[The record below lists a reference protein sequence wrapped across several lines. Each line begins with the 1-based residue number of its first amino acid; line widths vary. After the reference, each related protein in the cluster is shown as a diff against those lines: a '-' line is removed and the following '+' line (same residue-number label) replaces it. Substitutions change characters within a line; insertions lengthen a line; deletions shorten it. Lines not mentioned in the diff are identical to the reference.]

1 MMKKI
6 INKTFI
12 LVFALVLFG
21 ACETIDYGDTNV
33 DPSGPSAAVTSQL
46 LTWAQSYMPAILV
59 NEQSILYMQHITQGQ
74 YPGSSRYETLTNDYS
89 GFYTGPIQN
98 LNKIIEIN
106 SDPDTAAEALAF
118 GATNNQLAVAKLVRA
133 YMLQYMTDTWGD
145 LPWTDAFQGIDNP
158 QPTFDSQKSI
168 YDFMFTEVDAA
179 LALIQTSGAGPVG
192 DVMFKGDMNKWISF
206 GNSLK
211 LTMAIRIS
219 HIDPSR
225 AKLKLEQAYS
235 SGTLPTTNSKNL
247 LFNYGSDDASDS
259 PWEDNFQTRE
269 DYIMSNTLIENLR
282 SNLDP
287 RLFEYAAPARD
298 SIFGNPVFP
307 GNRDAGYVGAPNGK
321 VNGNVPYYSFITS
334 DIIYDPVYPS
344 SIYTA
349 AQVWFTLAE
358 AASNGWNVGG
368 VSAADYY
375 AGGIQASMQF
385 WGVSSSDATDYIN
398 AHPYSGI
405 DDIAYEKWVALYLNG
420 PESWAEWRRLD
431 SPSLT
436 PSIYASDQ
444 RIPVRSAYDPSVE
457 DNNAANYANVVSSQG
472 PDNLHTKLWWD
483 VN

>member
-287 RLFEYAAPARD
+287 RLFEYAAPA
-298 SIFGNPVFP
+298 N
-307 GNRDAGYVGAPNGK
+307 K
-321 VNGNVPYYSFITS
+321 
-334 DIIYDPVYPS
+334 
-344 SIYTA
+344 
-349 AQVWFTLAE
+349 
-358 AASNGWNVGG
+358 
-368 VSAADYY
+368 
-375 AGGIQASMQF
+375 
-385 WGVSSSDATDYIN
+385 
-398 AHPYSGI
+398 
-405 DDIAYEKWVALYLNG
+405 
-420 PESWAEWRRLD
+420 
-431 SPSLT
+431 
-436 PSIYASDQ
+436 
-444 RIPVRSAYDPSVE
+444 
-457 DNNAANYANVVSSQG
+457 
-472 PDNLHTKLWWD
+472 
-483 VN
+483 